1 MSLATDLL
9 ALLGDGRADTDLD
22 VLQYTISFER
32 LWSDTWN
39 VARSTGQPTSRVI
52 VWDGALA
59 GHRLLLPHLTPL
71 DWALAVSIHTLAHA
85 QACANWSLHI
95 VDLSLGT
102 HRDCWAQRHAAALLD
117 AMPWVR
123 LYGPLHLKRR
133 AYEAWRLWPVLS
145 RELPDTPSLVA
156 CLEDGRDARLE
167 ALRSLAQSWQG
178 SLQRSDEHH
187 DLNNLVAP
195 LLLSGEYCRQVRDPS
210 LHAFRT
216 KCRWI
221 GAVPERLPALDG
233 MTNAVTDALGVLP
246 DGDKPKVIL
255 VDDMAALGWGELVK
269 TWVGS
274 DGVVDFSSESS
285 PERFVQVLS
294 RCTSNDFRYRSYN
307 RSVCDASTGAT
318 VDEVIVWDLR
328 LFGRAAAG
336 EQGHDWRSA
345 ERGFYQQLLKV
356 IDDCRLQDAT
366 DLAWPGFPATE
377 LWALREWL
385 DGHGGELPDVALTL
399 APRCLSL
406 LSPTTP
412 IIVLSGTT
420 RRSIVEALKPYGNVI
435 TGLEKPRPLDNY
447 ARDLNHIGQQW
458 YRAWTDAA
466 SLLGVRRRLRDIET
480 AAEWLRDS
488 LPLIQDPNG
497 TGGSNS
503 AYVEVYIDETGA
515 DGATVGG
522 VVAIYP
528 SCNGVRDAADEFD
541 DLLFSHGVC
550 YYDPLVTRSDSPIPI
565 KQKRTSCAAELATA
579 LQTFNTK
586 QTRVQLFQ
594 FALGFRHRETD
605 DKGESIRRV
614 GDFKYFQTAAT
625 ALEILLYSAIPSVLG
640 GARYVASIYVGTR
653 HLGGVYN
660 KTLSPLVKAMIRDFG
675 YDKLIGEGKLQSVS
689 GNSVL
694 PVVARIMSERQTVKR
709 FTIDRA
715 LGVTLKYESE
725 PDRGTKVMLPDRFV
739 CRRKGCL
746 EIDLARVTALEKQFK
761 EERGLDPDPR
771 TGIQLPRERYTG
783 IRQYSPGAYAGD
795 CNSRDGHQ
803 WVPDYR
809 ALHYV
814 ADEVLRSSGDYA
826 DTVLRALPG
835 FGDVDDEQ
843 LRDLLLASRLMDQ
856 DEPVLALI
864 RALTT
869 LRTHSELGS
878 TYPIRRLML
887 AGLLDA
893 SRHLHGN
900 DLLNVAAA
908 QRTNH
913 VGAPRS
919 NPRRAVG
926 APPQSRS
933 AAIKSGLPTSCSAPS
948 ALRASVDTHVESHG
962 PRPAPPAVTADSEI
976 HIDIGGG
983 HPRGR
988 DSDWSDCWP
997 EVIAIGLDR
1006 FEIRGWHPNG
1016 CLIVRFATSELT
1028 DEQWQRLSKAIADKR
1043 VRPRTQPL
1051 LMQQKLEQFRK

>member
-22 VLQYTISFER
+22 VLQYTVSFER

-52 VWDGALA
+52 VWDGAPA

-71 DWALAVSIHTLAHA
+71 DWALAVSIHTLAHS

-133 AYEAWRLWPVLS
+133 AYEARRLWPVLS
-145 RELPDTPSLVA
+145 RQLPDTPSLVA

-195 LLLSGEYCRQVRDPS
+195 LLLSGEYCRQVRDAS

-233 MTNAVTDALGVLP
+233 MTNAVTDALAVLP

-274 DGVVDFSSESS
+274 PGNVDFSSDSS

-294 RCTSNDFRYRSYN
+294 RCTSKDFRYRSYT
-307 RSVCDASTGAT
+307 RSVCDASTAAT
-318 VDEVIVWDLR
+318 ADEVIVWDLR

-345 ERGFYQQLLKV
+345 ERGFYQHLLKV

-377 LWALREWL
+377 LRALREWL
-385 DGHGGELPDVALTL
+385 AGHGGELPDVALTL

-412 IIVLSGTT
+412 IVVLSGTT

-447 ARDLNHIGQQW
+447 ARDLNYIGQQW
-458 YRAWTDAA
+458 HQAWTDAA

-480 AAEWLRDS
+480 AAEWLRES
-488 LPLIQDPNG
+488 LPLVHDPNG
-497 TGGSNS
+497 AGGSSS

-522 VVAIYP
+522 VVAVYP

-550 YYDPLVTRSDSPIPI
+550 YYDPLVTRSDASVPI
-565 KQKRTSCAAELATA
+565 KKKKTACAVELAQA
-579 LQTFNTK
+579 LRDFNADRI
-586 QTRVQLFQ
+586 RVRLFQ
-594 FALGFRHRETD
+594 FALRYSSHEPNEND
-605 DKGESIRRV
+605 DAIRRV
-614 GDFKYFQTAAT
+614 GDFKYFQTAAS
-625 ALEILLYSAIPSVLG
+625 ALEILLYSAIPTILSR
-640 GARYVASIYVGTR
+640 ARYAVSIYIGTR
-653 HLGGVYN
+653 ELGGVYH
-660 KTLSPLVKAMIRDFG
+660 KMLSPPMKNMIRNFG
-675 YDKLIGEGKLQSVS
+675 YDKLIGEGRLQSVS

-694 PVVARIMSERQTVKR
+694 PLITGIMSERR
-709 FTIDRA
+709 FVSPFKVDRA
-715 LGVTLKYESE
+715 LGVTLKYESKSE
-725 PDRGTKVMLPDRFV
+725 RDAKVMLPNRFV
-739 CRRKGCL
+739 CRRNGCS
-746 EIDLARVTALEKQFK
+746 EVELATVTALEKQFK
-761 EERGLDPDPR
+761 RERGLDPDATARIP
-771 TGIQLPRERYTG
+771 LPSERYTG
-783 IRQYSPGAYAGD
+783 IRHYSPGEYAGA
-795 CNSRDGHQ
+795 CSCKEGHK

-814 ADEVLRSSGDYA
+814 ADEVLSSSDKYVDSVA
-826 DTVLRALPG
+826 RTLPG

-856 DEPVLALI
+856 NEPVLALI
-864 RALTT
+864 RAITT
-869 LRTHSELGS
+869 LSTRGQLES

-887 AGLLDA
+887 GRLLDA
-893 SRHLHGN
+893 SRFLHGS
-900 DLLNVAAA
+900 DLMKVAAA
-908 QRTNH
+908 QRTNN
-913 VGAPRS
+913 VGAPSAR
-919 NPRRAVG
+919 
-926 APPQSRS
+926 PPDALGVHRQSRS
-933 AAIKSGLPTSCSAPS
+933 AAVASNSPMLGSAATAEHEPVGTHAAPHGPLPATPS
-948 ALRASVDTHVESHG
+948 A
-962 PRPAPPAVTADSEI
+962 VTDSEI
-976 HIDIGGG
+976 HI
-983 HPRGR
+983 
-988 DSDWSDCWP
+988 
-997 EVIAIGLDR
+997 AIGNRPSEARNELGRILVGD
-1006 FEIRGWHPNG
+1006 HG
-1016 CLIVRFATSELT
+1016 CRS
-1028 DEQWQRLSKAIADKR
+1028 
-1043 VRPRTQPL
+1043 
-1051 LMQQKLEQFRK
+1051 